1 MVNDVLVLISKNEL
15 IGKYY
20 SKHGLAV
27 EDVWRNNHFSRRKY
41 SILKLFGKVDLLY
54 GFNKDIIKKYNKII
68 IAQTNGISDIVMDI
82 KKWNP
87 KAIIKY
93 WLWDPV
99 KSYPYGKIEELSK
112 LSVMGI
118 DCYSFDKDD
127 CIKYKLKYNNNLYP
141 YDIEVSM
148 DEQIDVKKSKVL
160 FFGSNKGRLNK
171 VVKVRDA
178 LLHNNIEYDFTVLS
192 KNITYI
198 KKYPDIRFLD
208 KPVKYENIIRKI
220 NESGCILDIVQE
232 GQSGLTW
239 RPFEA
244 LFYNKKLITTN
255 KCIKEFD
262 FYNKNNILVL
272 ENNYDEIKDFLA
284 LPYIIIDEKIKNN
297 YMLEQW
303 VNNFFK

>member
-178 LLHNNIEYDFTVLS
+178 LLRNNIEYDFTVLS

-297 YMLEQW
+297 YRLEQW